1 MLHLY
6 SSTTA
11 FPPLISITV
20 PVCYT
25 VHRTQINRFTC
36 STHQLPDVGV
46 RVGAAR
52 LVVCTTNGNG
62 GSRMS
67 WRWDAD
73 EPAAEAETP
82 PVGGFFE
89 PGAPPAVDS
98 MFGGVGSSRTRP
110 LGYAGAPGA
119 HGAGAGVAPA
129 GQGG

>member
-1 MLHLY
+1 ML
-6 SSTTA
+6 
-11 FPPLISITV
+11 
-20 PVCYT
+20 
-25 VHRTQINRFTC
+25 
-36 STHQLPDVGV
+36 
-46 RVGAAR
+46 
-52 LVVCTTNGNG
+52 CTTNGND

-67 WRWDAD
+67 RRCDAD

-110 LGYAGAPGA
+110 LGDAGAPGA